1 MYGFTLILTLAVVGG
16 AIAYIGDRLGMNVG
30 RKKLTLFGLRP
41 KHTSILVTIV
51 TGVLIATA
59 SIVVLSIASQDVRT
73 ALFNMKEIQEELRGL
88 QRDFAEM
95 RRQRDA
101 AQTELQEAES
111 RLALV
116 EESYAQITAELEL
129 AQQSVEALKEERAFL
144 EAEVAELMVTAEQ
157 LSWLYDLV
165 ETAFGQIRSA
175 DIAFYASEVILSTVI
190 EKGLSRAEVRAAL
203 EDFLREVDDV
213 AYRRS
218 ARADGEPYRAIF
230 LPPGV
235 LDLVVEDVLLAPG
248 NVIVRAVSEANS
260 IPGGTRPCLPGKL
273 PRSDGLFPRDGIG
286 RRHLGSPQRHG
297 NRPGHPAAFEPS
309 QQRSPQCRSSP
320 EPRTAGCGSAPR
332 QLLLRCHRSFPGYK
346 AAGGNPFGGGGGLL
360 ALHQPGAALPGDVPL
375 EENPSP
381 YLAGISLPLWKTSCR
396 NHPCSVV

>member
-1 MYGFTLILTLAVVGG
+1 MYGLTLILTLAVVGG

-260 IPGGTRPCLPGKL
+260 IPGVPVRVYLENFLDQMVFSQGTVLAAGTWDPHSGMEIDLVILQLLNQANNAALNAGVALSPERRGAVLLPGNYFFDAIEASRAIKQPVEIRL
-273 PRSDGLFPRDGIG
+273 VVAEDSWRSTSPVLLYLEMFP
-286 RRHLGSPQRHG
+286 
-297 NRPGHPAAFEPS
+297 
-309 QQRSPQCRSSP
+309 
-320 EPRTAGCGSAPR
+320 
-332 QLLLRCHRSFPGYK
+332 
-346 AAGGNPFGGGGGLL
+346 
-360 ALHQPGAALPGDVPL
+360 
-375 EENPSP
+375 
-381 YLAGISLPLWKTSCR
+381 
-396 NHPCSVV
+396 

>member
-116 EESYAQITAELEL
+116 EESYAQITAEL
-129 AQQSVEALKEERAFL
+129 
-144 EAEVAELMVTAEQ
+144 MVTAEQ

-260 IPGGTRPCLPGKL
+260 IPGVPVRVYLENFLDQMVFSQGTVLAAGTWDPHSGMEIDLVILQLLNQANNAALNAGVALSPERRGAVLLPGNYFFDAIEASRAIKQPVEIRL
-273 PRSDGLFPRDGIG
+273 VVAEDSWRSTSPVLLYLEMFP
-286 RRHLGSPQRHG
+286 
-297 NRPGHPAAFEPS
+297 
-309 QQRSPQCRSSP
+309 
-320 EPRTAGCGSAPR
+320 
-332 QLLLRCHRSFPGYK
+332 
-346 AAGGNPFGGGGGLL
+346 
-360 ALHQPGAALPGDVPL
+360 
-375 EENPSP
+375 
-381 YLAGISLPLWKTSCR
+381 
-396 NHPCSVV
+396 

>member
-203 EDFLREVDDV
+203 ENFLREVDEV

-218 ARADGEPYRAIF
+218 ARAEEAEPYRAIF

-260 IPGGTRPCLPGKL
+260 IPGVPVRVYLENFLDQMVFSQGTVLAAGTWDPHSGMEIDLVILQLLNQANNAALNAGVALSPERRGAGLLPGNYFFDAIEASRAIKQPVEIRL
-273 PRSDGLFPRDGIG
+273 VVAEDSWRSTSPVLLYLEMFP
-286 RRHLGSPQRHG
+286 
-297 NRPGHPAAFEPS
+297 
-309 QQRSPQCRSSP
+309 
-320 EPRTAGCGSAPR
+320 
-332 QLLLRCHRSFPGYK
+332 
-346 AAGGNPFGGGGGLL
+346 
-360 ALHQPGAALPGDVPL
+360 
-375 EENPSP
+375 
-381 YLAGISLPLWKTSCR
+381 
-396 NHPCSVV
+396 